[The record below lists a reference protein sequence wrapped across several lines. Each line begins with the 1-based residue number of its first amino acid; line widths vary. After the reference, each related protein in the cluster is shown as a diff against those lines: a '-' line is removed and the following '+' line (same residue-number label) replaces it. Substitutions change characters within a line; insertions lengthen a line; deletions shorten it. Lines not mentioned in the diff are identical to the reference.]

1 MFRHDTHRAER
12 GFSRFS
18 RGFGFGGHKHRRDG
32 KVRGETTGSDEE
44 KMRDRPESGEDRS
57 RRGHEG
63 RRFGGRGGEGRGGGN
78 RGGRGFFG
86 GRGPRGGG
94 GRFGGGGFG
103 DETFGR
109 GRKLTAEELQ
119 IVIEALLHDQPAH
132 GYELIRRLEEHSG
145 GFYKPSPGVIYPS
158 LTYLEEAGL
167 TAVTQDGNR
176 KLYSLTDEGRAHYEA
191 NREQA
196 TRILEVLAR
205 IGARMSEVRDAFSG
219 VNDLDP
225 SLGQDFHE
233 ARLALKMALKS
244 RRGAN
249 ADELRRIVTI
259 LRRAADEI
267 SGKANIEMPSED

>member
-1 MFRHDTHRAER
+1 MFKHDTNRAER

-18 RGFGFGGHKHRRDG
+18 RGFGFGGHKHRKGGRRRSDALTSEG
-32 KVRGETTGSDEE
+32 EKMQDRPDFREGGFPPERGE
-44 KMRDRPESGEDRS
+44 
-57 RRGHEG
+57 HAG
-63 RRFGGRGGEGRGGGN
+63 RRFGGRGGEGRGG
-78 RGGRGFFG
+78 RGFG
-86 GRGPRGGG
+86 GRGPRGG

-103 DETFGR
+103 DDTFGR

-167 TAVTQDGNR
+167 TAVTQEGNR
-176 KLYSLTDEGRAHYEA
+176 KLYSLTDAGRTHYEA
-191 NREQA
+191 NRETA
-196 TRILEVLAR
+196 NRILEVLAR

-225 SLGQDFHE
+225 SLGQDLHE
-233 ARLALKMALKS
+233 ARLALKLALKS

-249 ADELRRIVTI
+249 AEELRRVVQI
-259 LRRAADEI
+259 LRQAAADI
-267 SGKANIEMPSED
+267 SGETPEDKPSAD

>member
-18 RGFGFGGHKHRRDG
+18 RGFGFGRHTHHGGRKI
-32 KVRGETTGSDEE
+32 RGETTASGEE
-44 KMRDRPESGEDRS
+44 KMRGRPESSEERFRQGHEDR
-57 RRGHEG
+57 
-63 RRFGGRGGEGRGGGN
+63 RFSG

-86 GRGPRGGG
+86 GRGSRGGG
-94 GRFGGGGFG
+94 GRFGGGFG
-103 DETFGR
+103 DEAFGR

-119 IVIEALLHDQPAH
+119 VVIEALLHDQPAH

-196 TRILEVLAR
+196 THILEVLAR
-205 IGARMSEVRDAFSG
+205 IGGRMSEVRDAFSG

-244 RRGAN
+244 RRGASG
-249 ADELRRIVTI
+249 DELRRIVTI

-267 SGKANIEMPSED
+267 SGKADAEKPSEN

>member
-1 MFRHDTHRAER
+1 MFKHDSHRAER
-12 GFSRFS
+12 GFSKLS
-18 RGFGFGGHKHRRDG
+18 RGFGFGGHKHRRGG
-32 KVRGETTGSDEE
+32 KARGETTGSDEE
-44 KMRDRPESGEDRS
+44 KMRDRPESGEERS
-57 RRGHEG
+57 RRGHES
-63 RRFGGRGGEGRGGGN
+63 RRFGGRGGEG

-103 DETFGR
+103 DEAFGR

-249 ADELRRIVTI
+249 ADELRRIVEV

-267 SGKANIEMPSED
+267 SGKANVETPSKD

>member
-18 RGFGFGGHKHRRDG
+18 RGFGFGGHKLRRDG
-32 KVRGETTGSDEE
+32 KVRGETTGHDEE
-44 KMRDRPESGEDRS
+44 KMRDHPESGEERF
-57 RRGHEG
+57 RWGHEG
-63 RRFGGRGGEGRGGGN
+63 RRFGGRSGES

-86 GRGPRGGG
+86 GRGPRGGA
-94 GRFGGGGFG
+94 GRFGGGFG
-103 DETFGR
+103 DDAFGR

-167 TAVTQDGNR
+167 TAVTQEGNR

-196 TRILEVLAR
+196 TRILEILAR

-249 ADELRRIVTI
+249 ADELRRIVGV

-267 SGKANIEMPSED
+267 SGKANEEKPSED

>member
-32 KVRGETTGSDEE
+32 KVRGETTGHDEE
-44 KMRDRPESGEDRS
+44 KMRDHPESGEERF
-57 RRGHEG
+57 RWGHEG
-63 RRFGGRGGEGRGGGN
+63 RRFGGRGGES

-86 GRGPRGGG
+86 GRGPRGGA
-94 GRFGGGGFG
+94 GRFGGGFG
-103 DETFGR
+103 DDAFGR

-167 TAVTQDGNR
+167 TAVTQEGNR
-176 KLYSLTDEGRAHYEA
+176 KLYSLTDEGRTHYEA
-191 NREQA
+191 IREQA
-196 TRILEVLAR
+196 TRILEILAR

-249 ADELRRIVTI
+249 ADELRRVVGI

-267 SGKANIEMPSED
+267 SGKANEEKPSED